1 MISGVPMIPV
11 ISSNVEALGHD
22 EAGRRLI
29 VKYRGGVLWEY
40 DGVDRAKVDA
50 LLAAD
55 SVGSFL
61 HREIRGKHDG
71 RRVQ

>member
-1 MISGVPMIPV
+1 MSSVHMIPV

-22 EAGRRLI
+22 EAARRLV

-40 DGVDRAKVDA
+40 DEVPREKMDA

-55 SVGSFL
+55 SVGGFL
-61 HREIRGKHDG
+61 HREIRGRHEG
-71 RRVQ
+71 RRIT